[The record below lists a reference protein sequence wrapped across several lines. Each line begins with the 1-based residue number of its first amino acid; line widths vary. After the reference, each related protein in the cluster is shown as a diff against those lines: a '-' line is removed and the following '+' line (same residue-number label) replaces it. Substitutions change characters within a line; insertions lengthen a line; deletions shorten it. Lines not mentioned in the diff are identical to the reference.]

1 MNPSLE
7 VQIIA
12 ILVALSCALLGVFLV
27 LKKQAMMSDA
37 ISHTILLGIVIGFLF
52 VRDLNSIYLIIGAA
66 LVGLLTVFLTESISK
81 TKIVSID
88 AAIGLISPFLF
99 SIGIILISRFASNVH
114 LDLDSV
120 LLGELAFAP
129 FDRLIIFGK
138 DFGSKSIYVMG
149 MVLIINIIFIILFY
163 KELKLSTFD
172 TSLAVIL
179 GFSPIL
185 INYLFMGLVSV
196 TAVSAFNAVGSVLVI
211 AFMVGPPITAYLLTQ
226 DLKKMIILASLI
238 GIMNAVIG
246 YQISVIFDISIAGS
260 MASITGLVF
269 LFTLFFSPKNG
280 VVMALVQRA
289 KQKRI
294 YTLYAMLFHI
304 YNHEGTQIEKEE
316 CSLKT
321 IADHLNWTTKHL
333 NRMIYYGKKEGFIVT
348 HEGVIKLTDCG
359 RKYTL
364 HAYQELIDAI

>member
-12 ILVALSCALLGVFLV
+12 ILVALSSSLLGVFLV

-52 VRDLNSIYLIIGAA
+52 VRDLTSIYLIIGAT
-66 LVGLLTVFLTESISK
+66 LVGLLTVFLTESITK
-81 TKIVSID
+81 TKIVSND
-88 AAIGLISPFLF
+88 ASIGLISPFLF

-129 FDRLIIFGK
+129 FDRLIVWGK
-138 DFGSKSIYVMG
+138 DFGAKSIYIMSSI
-149 MVLIINIIFIILFY
+149 LILNLGFIVLFY
-163 KELKLSTFD
+163 KELKISSFD
-172 TSLAVIL
+172 TSLAAIL

-185 INYLFMGLVSV
+185 LNYLFMGLVSV

-226 DLKKMIILASLI
+226 ELKKMIILASAI
-238 GIMNAVIG
+238 GIFNAIIG

-260 MASITGLVF
+260 MASITGLIFVI
-269 LFTLFFSPKNG
+269 TLFFSPQNG
-280 VVMALVQRA
+280 VIMILVQRY
-289 KQKRI
+289 KQKRT
-294 YTLYAMLFHI
+294 YTLHAMLFHL
-304 YNHEGTQIEKEE
+304 YNHEGTKIEQEE
-316 CSLKT
+316 SSVET
-321 IADHLNWTTKHL
+321 ISTHLNWPKKLLH
-333 NRMIYYGKKEGFIVT
+333 RMIHYGKKQGFIAT
-348 HEGVIKLTDCG
+348 YQGVIKLTDCG

-364 HAYQELIDAI
+364 QAYQELIDAI